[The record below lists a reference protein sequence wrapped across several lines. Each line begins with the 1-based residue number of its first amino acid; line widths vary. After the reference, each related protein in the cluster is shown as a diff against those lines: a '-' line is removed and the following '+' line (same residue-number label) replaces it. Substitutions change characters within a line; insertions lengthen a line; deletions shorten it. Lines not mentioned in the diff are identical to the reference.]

1 MYLVSERVRTQAVPA
16 GLGRLREFLAWLCR
30 AGEPLYGEVVETVVD
45 VDRADDVAIAEAL
58 ALAARVS

>member
-1 MYLVSERVRTQAVPA
+1 MPA